1 VDGGDHTGPEGQ
13 GFLLMTSGSG
23 KSHVGSLHDP
33 DLHSEGLPI
42 SPNPAEDAVG
52 YGQQPV
58 SRQEAAF
65 QGPQR
70 TDMASPLWTVT
81 DFGLQEL
88 PKQAFGLFT
97 EEKKIL
103 LEVGA
108 AVILEIGSPEFLRLR
123 TRARYAPY
131 GIGFH
136 PIPSLQAG
144 SRIRPRPPEK
154 VKGGRP

>member
-1 VDGGDHTGPEGQ
+1 
-13 GFLLMTSGSG
+13 LS
-23 KSHVGSLHDP
+23 
-33 DLHSEGLPI
+33 
-42 SPNPAEDAVG
+42 
-52 YGQQPV
+52 
-58 SRQEAAF
+58 
-65 QGPQR
+65 
-70 TDMASPLWTVT
+70 
-81 DFGLQEL
+81 LQEL

-108 AVILEIGSPEFLRLR
+108 AVLLEIGSPEFLRHR
-123 TRARYAPY
+123 NGARYEPY

-136 PIPSLQAG
+136 QIPSLQAG